1 MECTFHM
8 KDLFPAFREAERRV
22 KISFLHWPFLRNFNS
37 KQNAIE
43 ACFGMVYLG
52 LQQHPDLDFYIALS
66 NNASGFLKKWHG
78 QRKYLMNLESGNS
91 RKQKSAQK
99 TKVLA
104 KGKYLIVLN
113 SQSETKQ
120 TLKNKAKQTKQKTQP
135 NKKNSQWSKLKQFE
149 QQNR

>member
-1 MECTFHM
+1 
-8 KDLFPAFREAERRV
+8 
-22 KISFLHWPFLRNFNS
+22 
-37 KQNAIE
+37 
-43 ACFGMVYLG
+43 
-52 LQQHPDLDFYIALS
+52 
-66 NNASGFLKKWHG
+66 
-78 QRKYLMNLESGNS
+78 MNLESGNS

>member
-1 MECTFHM
+1 M

-66 NNASGFLKKWHG
+66 NNASGFLKKWLIPWHE

-91 RKQKSAQK
+91 RKKKSAQK

-120 TLKNKAKQTKQKTQP
+120 KLKNKAKQTKQKTQP
-135 NKKNSQWSKLKQFE
+135 NKKNLPMVKIE
-149 QQNR
+149 AI

>member
-1 MECTFHM
+1 MSLKEVTKVIHFIVCLYRLLSPKLLISDDKDAFLLFSWHGEGTFHM

-66 NNASGFLKKWHG
+66 NNASGFLKKWLIPWHE

-91 RKQKSAQK
+91 RKK
-99 TKVLA
+99 KVL
-104 KGKYLIVLN
+104 KKQKYLPKGSI
-113 SQSETKQ
+113 
-120 TLKNKAKQTKQKTQP
+120 
-135 NKKNSQWSKLKQFE
+135 
-149 QQNR
+149 

>member
-1 MECTFHM
+1 M

-22 KISFLHWPFLRNFNS
+22 KISFLHWPFLRNFDS

-66 NNASGFLKKWHG
+66 NNASGFLKKWLIPWYK

-120 TLKNKAKQTKQKTQP
+120 KLINKAKRHKKPNQT
-135 NKKNSQWSKLKQFE
+135 KKNSQWSKLKQFE
-149 QQNR
+149 QQNK